1 MSAAAR
7 CEPKIRLQL
16 RVEQNMLLLQFNKQ
30 NWKCHT
36 ILSFIH
42 DILLL
47 ITKYRM
53 KNDATRYDEAMDRMG
68 MNKIKEF
75 DESCSLC
82 IFANPLGYVH
92 PAGQPRDNCSLVG
105 GLPGLSQSLDP
116 RGNACNGE

>member
-1 MSAAAR
+1 
-7 CEPKIRLQL
+7 
-16 RVEQNMLLLQFNKQ
+16 
-30 NWKCHT
+30 
-36 ILSFIH
+36 
-42 DILLL
+42 
-47 ITKYRM
+47 M
-53 KNDATRYDEAMDRMG
+53 KNDATRYYEAMDRMG

-105 GLPGLSQSLDP
+105 GLPDLSQSLDP

>member
-1 MSAAAR
+1 
-7 CEPKIRLQL
+7 
-16 RVEQNMLLLQFNKQ
+16 
-30 NWKCHT
+30 
-36 ILSFIH
+36 
-42 DILLL
+42 
-47 ITKYRM
+47 M
-53 KNDATRYDEAMDRMG
+53 KNDATRYDEAMHVPIVGMDRMG